1 MTVETYFAFVIVC
14 VLLAL
19 TPGPAMSLILA
30 NSAKYGVRAGLMTI
44 MGNTLGLGLLVAI
57 ASLGMNS
64 MMVFIA
70 EWFDWLRWVGAIYLI
85 WLGATRIWQS
95 FREKADGN
103 SDFEAGGHGW
113 FKQGLVV
120 ALSNP
125 KVLLFLGAF
134 FPQFV
139 NAGASAFSQL
149 LLLSVTFLV
158 SLTLVDLTY
167 ALLAGRVG
175 GWITEKTQHISD
187 RITGALMIVGGIWL
201 AMARR
206 Q

>member
-1 MTVETYFAFVIVC
+1 MTIETYLAFVIVC

-30 NSAKYGVRAGLMTI
+30 NSAKHGAYAGFKTI
-44 MGNTLGLGLLVAI
+44 MGNSLGLSVLVAI

-64 MMVFIA
+64 IMVFIA
-70 EWFDWLRWVGAIYLI
+70 EWFDWVRWIGAAYLV
-85 WLGATRIWQS
+85 WLGAVRIWSS
-95 FREKADGN
+95 FNQETDGLA
-103 SDFEAGGHGW
+103 EIEGGGGW

-139 NAGASAFSQL
+139 NTQANAFSQL
-149 LLLSVTFLV
+149 LLLSVTFLAA
-158 SLTLVDLTY
+158 LTVVDMSY
-167 ALLAGRVG
+167 ALLGGRIG
-175 GWITEKTQHISD
+175 SWIAPKTQHIAD
-187 RITGALMIVGGIWL
+187 RITGALLVAAGLWL
-201 AMARR
+201 AVMRR

>member
-1 MTVETYFAFVIVC
+1 MTIETYFAFVIVC
-14 VLLAL
+14 VFLAL

-30 NSAKYGVRAGLMTI
+30 NSAKHGAYAGFKTI
-44 MGNTLGLGLLVAI
+44 MGNSLGLAVLVAI

-64 MMVFIA
+64 IMVFIA
-70 EWFDWLRWVGAIYLI
+70 EWFDWVRWIGAAYLV
-85 WLGATRIWQS
+85 WLGAVRIWSS
-95 FREKADGN
+95 FNDETDGL
-103 SDFEAGGHGW
+103 GGIEGGGGW

-139 NAGASAFSQL
+139 NTQANVFSQL
-149 LLLSVTFLV
+149 LLLSVTFLAA
-158 SLTLVDLTY
+158 LTVVDMSY
-167 ALLAGRVG
+167 ALLGGRIG
-175 GWITEKTQHISD
+175 SWIAPKTQHISD
-187 RITGALMIVGGIWL
+187 RITGALMVAAGLWL
-201 AMARR
+201 AVMRR